1 MRLLEQ
7 LLQCYEAYFDI
18 ERPFT
23 DGGVLYDAYAYC
35 EVKNAKY
42 ALVKSAQLWSACT
55 YEHVF
60 FQEMDKL
67 SCEKLK
73 DWQRRLRDQIEPEF
87 VRRGCKCPP
96 PDHMCTY
103 LTNVFISQ
111 QALDSELIR
120 QIRRHRFH
128 LNYRFALRGYCESR
142 LAVFDLEKGQVYGNG
157 AARAL
162 VRKYKKID
170 SGRRK

>member
-1 MRLLEQ
+1 MKILEQ

-18 ERPFT
+18 ERPFVS
-23 DGGVLYDAYAYC
+23 GGVLYDAYAYC
-35 EVKNAKY
+35 QVKNAKY

-60 FQEMDKL
+60 IQEMDRL

-73 DWQRRLRDQIEPEF
+73 EWQRRLREQIEPEF

-103 LTNVFISQ
+103 LTSVFICR
-111 QALDSELIR
+111 QALDRELLR

-142 LAVFDLEKGQVYGNG
+142 LAVFDLEKGQVYGNR
-157 AARAL
+157 AARPL
-162 VRKYKKID
+162 MKKYKKID